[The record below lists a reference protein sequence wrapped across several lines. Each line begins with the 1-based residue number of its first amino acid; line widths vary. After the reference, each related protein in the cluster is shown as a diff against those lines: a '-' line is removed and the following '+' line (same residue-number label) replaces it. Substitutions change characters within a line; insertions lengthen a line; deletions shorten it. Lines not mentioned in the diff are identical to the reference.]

1 MQENLETIKLIVA
14 LRCARAAVGMSQ
26 EEMANLLGVPKTTI
40 ARVETME
47 GSLRADQFTKIMR
60 LFNDLGFSLDFMYSD
75 EVTLRITVKGLET
88 AGARLSDENRRRS
101 DRKQRSVELR
111 GNAVER
117 RIDEDVE

>member
-1 MQENLETIKLIVA
+1 
-14 LRCARAAVGMSQ
+14 MSQ

-111 GNAVER
+111 GNAVDR